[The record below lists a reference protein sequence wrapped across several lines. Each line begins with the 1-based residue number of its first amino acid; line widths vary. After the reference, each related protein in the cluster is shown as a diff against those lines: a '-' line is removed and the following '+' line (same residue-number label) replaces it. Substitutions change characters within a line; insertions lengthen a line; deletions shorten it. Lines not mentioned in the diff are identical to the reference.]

1 MYRPI
6 VHLTVGGLTSSPPP
20 PMTRISQ
27 PWEGLAPLPWLMGMK
42 TSKYS
47 ISTFPLARIPA
58 SLTSGCPPND
68 LPSCAPRGE
77 VPSSD
82 RRLSLNTHI
91 RLRQ

>member
-1 MYRPI
+1 MHRPI
-6 VHLTVGGLTSSPPP
+6 VHPSVVTHLQPTASHDPHLTAVGGL
-20 PMTRISQ
+20 
-27 PWEGLAPLPWLMGMK
+27 APSHRLMEMK
-42 TSKYS
+42 TSKSS
-47 ISTFPLARIPA
+47 ISTFSLARIPA
-58 SLTSGCPPND
+58 PLTSGCLPYD